1 MEMNVSRNH
10 KKVRLFV
17 SAIALAGSVGCG
29 LSDQSAPGLTG
40 PSTLGRSVVLIAS
53 PDRIL
58 YDGTS
63 VATITATVRNAAGN
77 PEPNV
82 ALQWEA
88 WVVTI
93 SGGTRTTTS
102 VPVEPSPQY
111 STTGPNGTATT
122 VVRSPLA
129 PSVMPSEMTML
140 QVLATPVGDD
150 ASQLAPGVD
159 AKWRFID
166 IELMPQSGPNGPDR
180 LPVVDFTISPP
191 VATINQTITFDASL
205 TRDEGVVC
213 GDRCTYVWEFGSDAA
228 NKTGRVVTQSFPSA
242 GTRTIRL
249 HVTDDRGF
257 SATKSQ
263 TLVINAP
270 AAPTASFFVIP
281 AQPKIGSAATFDAS
295 ASTVGVGAQIVS
307 YVWDF
312 GENGATGTGKVT
324 TYAYT
329 TPGPM
334 NTSKSVTVTL
344 TITDDLGRT
353 HQKPVT
359 ITVIP

>member
-1 MEMNVSRNH
+1 METNVSRSHMNL
-10 KKVRLFV
+10 RLLTT
-17 SAIALAGSVGCG
+17 AIALVALSGCN
-29 LSDQSAPGLTG
+29 LTKQSAPDLTG

-93 SGGTRTTTS
+93 SGGVRTTTS
-102 VPVEPSPQY
+102 VPVEPPPQY
-111 STTGPNGTATT
+111 STTGSNGTATT
-122 VVRSPLA
+122 VVRAPLA
-129 PSVMPSEMTML
+129 PDVMPSGMTML

-150 ASQLAPGVD
+150 ASQLAPGLD

-166 IELMPQSGPNGPDR
+166 IELLPQSGNNAPDR

-205 TRDEGVVC
+205 TRDEGVIC
-213 GDRCTYVWEFGSDAA
+213 GDRCTYTWEFGSDAA

-249 HVTDDRGF
+249 HVTDEKGF
-257 SATKSQ
+257 TATKST

-281 AQPKIGSAATFDAS
+281 VQPKIGSAATFDAS
-295 ASTVGVGAQIVS
+295 ASTVGIGAQIVS

-324 TYAYT
+324 TYAYQNAVT
-329 TPGPM
+329 LT
-334 NTSKSVTVTL
+334 KSVTL
-344 TITDDLGRT
+344 TVTDDLGRT
-353 HQKPVT
+353 AQRT
-359 ITVIP
+359 LTLTAIP